1 MEGDDFAEILRQI
14 EREVEE
20 QTAQLVAKVEAMRAA
35 LPISPIDGAK
45 EEPDERE
52 RLAEVPGRDLPGP
65 NGVVWRTDYVPKDDD
80 SPYVKRGPDGLPVMR
95 LVDAGDRLVIW
106 SPVNDGGLINP
117 RSPTLRTLGLIVAT
131 VRGGLYRAAS
141 KEADLRKGRPV
152 ELRAEPDNPHG
163 RHAVAVLAP
172 GRSAALGYVQRGRS
186 RAVFDRLQAGEA
198 LGAICLR
205 GSAPG
210 REDWA
215 AHILIGADTDLEAMT
230 S

>member
-1 MEGDDFAEILRQI
+1 MGDDDFASILRQI
-14 EREVEE
+14 EREAEE
-20 QTAQLVAKVEAMRAA
+20 LTAQLVAEAEAMTAA
-35 LPISPIDGAK
+35 LPVGPIDVE

-52 RLAEVPGRDLPGP
+52 QLAEVPGRDMPGP
-65 NGVVWRTDYVPKDDD
+65 NGVVWRSDYVPKDED

-131 VRGGLYRAAS
+131 VRGGPYRAAS
-141 KEADLRKGRPV
+141 KDADLRKGRPV

-186 RAVFDRLQAGEA
+186 RAVFDRLQEGEG